1 MNNTRTLLREEIALN
16 DRKTLL
22 NEQSMSLI
30 QNSDYV
36 KHVLGIQIPLVEYY
50 SFEVRK
56 QIIEEQ
62 IKMQD
67 VLISATK
74 FSGIATFTINVVNS
88 AKNLKDIATLF
99 KDLILSPELM
109 VQANNALANVCRELS
124 TKILGVIEWLTNTL
138 KTNIQGFSDKIKP
151 ILKKVSDTLLE
162 QATLSG
168 WSGFLSMLGFCI
180 IVTYVYDSVFV
191 KMMNAGIE
199 FFKNVA
205 PPLLMVGISEVFNM
219 FKNFKEFILNTVD
232 VSKIIDFFSA
242 ITKSV
247 LFVKL
252 KMAFSLLGTI
262 SVVLAPVIAALKW
275 PKLLQKK

>member
-1 MNNTRTLLREEIALN
+1 MINTRTLLREEIALN

-22 NEQSMSLI
+22 SEHSMSLV
-30 QNSDYV
+30 QNSDYI

-50 SFEVRK
+50 SFEIRK

-67 VLISATK
+67 ILISATK
-74 FSGIATFTINVVNS
+74 FSGIATFTVNVVNS
-88 AKNLKDIATLF
+88 AKNLKDIAILF

-109 VQANNALANVCRELS
+109 VQANNALANVCKQLS
-124 TKILGVIEWLTNTL
+124 EKILGVITWLTNTI
-138 KTNIQGFSDKIKP
+138 KTNIVGFTDKIKP
-151 ILKKVSDTLLE
+151 ILEKVGKTLLE

-168 WSGFLSMLGFCI
+168 WLGFLSMLGFCI
-180 IVTYVYDSVFV
+180 IVTYIYDSVFV

-205 PPLLMVGISEVFNM
+205 PLLLTVGITEVLDM
-219 FKNFKEFILNTVD
+219 FKNFKDFIVNTVD

-262 SVVLAPVIAALKW
+262 SIVLAPVIAALKW
-275 PKLLQKK
+275 PKKLQKR